1 MLCANPPVKSAAR
14 TPKRTGQAAHEH
26 VDGSPQ
32 PRLHELSLSLL
43 CEEPKKKNEQHS
55 HKTPAKSRLIQEL
68 KLTHTEIRE
77 RPHGTQKV
85 GQNQEPNG
93 EGAGSQLQACV
104 GLHLMEIPLE
114 HKGRGAP
121 GHPPERGW
129 WTYRLPSCS
138 HNMHM
143 GTSALLRDRASTF
156 CKPTS
161 HKHATPRTPL
171 PASPLH
177 TSQSS
182 PHSNTSGKRHWHFP
196 QSKTLSSSY

>member
-1 MLCANPPVKSAAR
+1 MKSAAR
-14 TPKRTGQAAHEH
+14 TPKTTGQAAHEH

-68 KLTHTEIRE
+68 KLMHTETGKDHTAPRRWVRTRSQMVRE
-77 RPHGTQKV
+77 PEANSRPAWAFTSWRFPWSTKDVVPWGTHRR
-85 GQNQEPNG
+85 EAG
-93 EGAGSQLQACV
+93 EHIDC
-104 GLHLMEIPLE
+104 
-114 HKGRGAP
+114 
-121 GHPPERGW
+121 PPAVTTCTW
-129 WTYRLPSCS
+129 
-138 HNMHM
+138 
-143 GTSALLRDRASTF
+143 GTSALLRDRARTF

-182 PHSNTSGKRHWHFP
+182 PHSNTSGKRH
-196 QSKTLSSSY
+196 